1 MGYTRRPSYY
11 KDFRCIASDC
21 TENCCIGWEI
31 DVDEQTLAYYKSLGT
46 PFSERV
52 CAAVAPADEGESA
65 HFILDERERCPFLNE
80 RNLCEVYLNLGEEHM
95 AQICTDH
102 PRYYEW
108 FAGGREDGVGLCCEA
123 AAELILQK
131 RGYPQ
136 WDVTGEADEA
146 PDELE
151 QALFAMRDRLF
162 AIVKPETPLS
172 FDEKLDRL
180 HLACCAMQSEYDD
193 LLFPVEGEDGYAA
206 EDSEDVPFRW
216 SKMFW
221 SEACLKAL
229 AERLAALEINK
240 DSWRTL
246 LGEVHARI
254 PELLARRA
262 DFLAY
267 YKDKLYEYDEL
278 LEYFLYRHFMKTL
291 ADDVLIEKVQFA
303 LIGASFIQLL
313 DIYRWLTDG
322 ELTHWEQ
329 ICICKAYSREIEY
342 NEDNTEAVARFLT
355 MD

>member
-1 MGYTRRPSYY
+1 M
-11 KDFRCIASDC
+11 KIAIPC
-21 TENCCIGWEI
+21 ENGEVMQHFGHAKEFAIYAIEDIKPIEKETVTFDEVDHETVARGLKSRGVDLIICGEIG
-31 DVDEQTLAYYKSLGT
+31 AGARS
-46 PFSERV
+46 
-52 CAAVAPADEGESA
+52 AVENA
-65 HFILDERERCPFLNE
+65 HML
-80 RNLCEVYLNLGEEHM
+80 
-95 AQICTDH
+95 
-102 PRYYEW
+102 
-108 FAGGREDGVGLCCEA
+108 
-123 AAELILQK
+123 LIS
-131 RGYPQ
+131 G
-136 WDVTGEADEA
+136 VTGEADEA

-193 LLFPVEGEDGYAA
+193 LLFPVEGEAEYAA
-206 EDSEDVPFRW
+206 EDGEDVPFSW

-254 PELLARRA
+254 PELLVRRA